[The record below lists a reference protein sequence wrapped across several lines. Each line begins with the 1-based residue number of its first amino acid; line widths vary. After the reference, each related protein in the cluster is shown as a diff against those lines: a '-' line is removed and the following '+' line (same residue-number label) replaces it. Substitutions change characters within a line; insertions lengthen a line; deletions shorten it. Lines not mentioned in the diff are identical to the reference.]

1 MNEEQIQDSNS
12 PSGRATAVS
21 VFEQSNGMNDFPVLK
36 AFQEYI
42 EAEQARARKRML
54 GLSIFFVVLLVVVVV
69 TFAVIMAAVIN
80 RDQQSLSAIATRNQE
95 LSDKLLDIALRER
108 GQQPVIN
115 VGQPTPVAVSA
126 APGAPASPTDN
137 AAALQPVLERLEKLA
152 TSLNKPQP
160 QVPAPPVVPVA
171 APAPQLAP
179 VDPGLVAEQRRQAEI
194 HRQREAIAAERAKIK
209 AAQEQL
215 RLEQVEQHRRRL
227 YPEYYA
233 QADAHKK
240 AEDEAKRAPAPL
252 PPQSVP
258 PVPSVTQVPVK
269 KESAAVP
276 VVVPARKEITPAI
289 DRKAIDEAQPVDL
302 KSVKPISY
310 FDQEDEA
317 PSAALPAKKAVTVP
331 SKAPVESVASSNS
344 PSPVP
349 VSKPVKEKEASKTAV
364 QKTETLTVGAQG
376 QEQIPWLIEL
386 PEKK

>member
-1 MNEEQIQDSNS
+1 MNEEQIQDPN
-12 PSGRATAVS
+12 PQSGRATAVS

-42 EAEQARARKRML
+42 EAEQTRARKRML

-69 TFAVIMAAVIN
+69 TFSVIMAAVIN
-80 RDQQSLSAIATRNQE
+80 RDQQSLSTIATRNQE

-115 VGQPTPVAVSA
+115 VGQPAPVAVSA
-126 APGAPASPTDN
+126 ASGSPASPTDN

-152 TSLNKPQP
+152 SSLNKPQP
-160 QVPAPPVVPVA
+160 QIPAPTVA
-171 APAPQLAP
+171 APAPQQTP
-179 VDPGLVAEQRRQAEI
+179 VDPGLVAEQRQAEI
-194 HRQREAIAAERAKIK
+194 RRQREAIAAERAKIK

-233 QADAHKK
+233 QEDAHKK
-240 AEDEAKRAPAPL
+240 AEDEAKRVPAPL
-252 PPQSVP
+252 PPQSGC
-258 PVPSVTQVPVK
+258 PVPAATQVPVK
-269 KESAAVP
+269 KDPAAVP
-276 VVVPARKEITPAI
+276 VVPGGKEIVPVI

-317 PSAALPAKKAVTVP
+317 PSAAVPVKRAVTVP
-331 SKAPVESVASSNS
+331 SKAPVESTDSSNS

-349 VSKPVKEKEASKTAV
+349 VSKPVKEAPKTAV
-364 QKTETLTVGAQG
+364 QETETLTVGAQG
-376 QEQIPWLIEL
+376 KEQIPWLIEL